1 MVMQNEEG
9 SLALQATFNNHY
21 STADYILNFNMHP
34 VTETFST
41 LVIILL
47 IISDSPWVGK
57 KVRYLLLSTFLYYP
71 CKKEPKWFYKT
82 IKFLLEPNIY
92 LVHFYFFIFVFLQ
105 SSELFQKMFNKT
117 SHFHTECNFSEHWF
131 SWLRFHIDSCLL

>member
-57 KVRYLLLSTFLYYP
+57 KSQVLAV
-71 CKKEPKWFYKT
+71 E
-82 IKFLLEPNIY
+82 
-92 LVHFYFFIFVFLQ
+92 HIFVLP
-105 SSELFQKMFNKT
+105 L
-117 SHFHTECNFSEHWF
+117 
-131 SWLRFHIDSCLL
+131 